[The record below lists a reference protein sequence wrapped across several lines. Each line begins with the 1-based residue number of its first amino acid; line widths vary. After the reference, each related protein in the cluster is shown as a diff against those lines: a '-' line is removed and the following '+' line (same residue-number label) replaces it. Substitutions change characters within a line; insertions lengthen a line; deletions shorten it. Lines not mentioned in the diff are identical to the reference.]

1 MLPYILS
8 TVPQNVSKMPAD
20 KAEVLSQSIKKKK
33 QDLIQK
39 KRRSTLAIRRWNSM
53 GWGKTNWGSLLG

>member
-8 TVPQNVSKMPAD
+8 TVPQNVPKMPAD

-33 QDLIQK
+33 QDLK
-39 KRRSTLAIRRWNSM
+39 EKRRSTLAIRRWNPM
-53 GWGKTNWGSLLG
+53 ARGKINWGSLLG